1 MKRVLWLLL
10 PPALV
15 VVARMHVEWTWF
27 VQFNWQSVLL
37 QRWMLQLL
45 FAGVAS
51 VPVVLFG
58 LWFRAFS
65 RTDDPPRQQLRPIQ
79 GLQFSLLLLVSGLL
93 FVATSVVLS
102 DLAVLAWKQPF
113 ILSHW
118 QDTGLSMGSEWK
130 ALLPVQLAVVGL
142 SLCRSQWR
150 RWVATAM
157 GLAFVFVVARA

>member
-58 LWFRAFS
+58 LWYRAFT

-79 GLQFSLLLLVSGLL
+79 GLRFSLLLLVSGVL
-93 FVATSVVLS
+93 FLATSVVLS

-113 ILSHW
+113 SLSHW
-118 QDTGLSMGSEWK
+118 QDTGLSMGSDWK
-130 ALLPVQLAVVGL
+130 ALLPCNWPLLGCRCAAPSGGDGSRPQWGWP
-142 SLCRSQWR
+142 LCW
-150 RWVATAM
+150 W
-157 GLAFVFVVARA
+157 

>member
-51 VPVVLFG
+51 VPIVLFG
-58 LWFRAFS
+58 LWIRAFNQI
-65 RTDDPPRQQLRPIQ
+65 DDQPRQQLRPIG
-79 GLQFSLLLLVSGLL
+79 GLRFSLLLLVSGLL
-93 FVATSVVLS
+93 FLSSSVVLS

-113 ILSHW
+113 SLSH
-118 QDTGLSMGSEWK
+118 
-130 ALLPVQLAVVGL
+130 
-142 SLCRSQWR
+142 
-150 RWVATAM
+150 
-157 GLAFVFVVARA
+157 